1 MSSKSV
7 RSPLLDELDG
17 MYKDLREGIK
27 KAKFL
32 GKSLAPALEPLER
45 IIIFVAKVVKKL
57 ESLESEKVNL
67 EDRISWLEQELNRR
81 DEERLSK

>member
-1 MSSKSV
+1 MSNSV

-17 MYKDLREGIK
+17 MYKDLREGIQ

-45 IIIFVAKVVKKL
+45 IIIFVAKVVKKVEGL
-57 ESLESEKVNL
+57 EKEKCSLEERVH
-67 EDRISWLEQELNRR
+67 WLEQELNKR